1 MTKDYEVY
9 NHKTLREIIYD
20 DLKSQILR
28 GKLIPGTR
36 LMELDLSK
44 KMGASRT
51 PIREA
56 LKMLAEDNLVAI
68 EPNKG
73 AYVSKISLRDLL
85 EIIEIRESMDGST
98 SYHAA
103 ERITENLKEKLNQ
116 AMLNYNKAALAQNQN
131 DMIKWDTIFH
141 SIIVEATGNQ
151 VMIQIAEQ
159 IRELVLR
166 FRYLYYGDFERC
178 TNVEAEHKKIYDA
191 IMAKD
196 AQKAKEEAQIHIKN
210 IRKDIIRAYENHG
223 GF

>member
-1 MTKDYEVY
+1 MSKGYEVY
-9 NHKTLREIIYD
+9 NHKTLREIIYE
-20 DLKSQILR
+20 DLKNQILK

-36 LMELDLSK
+36 LMEIDLSK

-68 EPNKG
+68 EPNRG

-85 EIIEIRESMDGST
+85 EIMEIREDMDGST

-103 ERITENLKEKLNQ
+103 ERITLPLKEKLFT
-116 AMLNYNKAALAQNQN
+116 AMENYNNAAKAGDQSQ
-131 DMIKWDTIFH
+131 MIKWDTTFH
-141 SIIVEATGNQ
+141 RIIVEATENK

-166 FRYLYYGDFERC
+166 FRYLYYGDFKRSA
-178 TNVEAEHKKIYDA
+178 NVELEHLAIYEA
-191 IMAKD
+191 ICEGNSE
-196 AQKAKEEAQIHIKN
+196 KAREASQVHIRN
-210 IRKDIIRAYENHG
+210 IRDDIIREYKERE
-223 GF
+223 

>member
-1 MTKDYEVY
+1 MTNEYEVY
-9 NHKTLREIIYD
+9 NHKTLREIIYE
-20 DLKSQILR
+20 DLKNQILR

-36 LMELDLSK
+36 LMEIDLSK

-103 ERITENLKEKLNQ
+103 ERIDEATKDKLYN
-116 AMLNYNKAALAQNQN
+116 AMVNYNKAAKNGDQSQ
-131 DMIKWDTIFH
+131 MIKWDTAFH
-141 SIIVEATGNQ
+141 SIIVEATGNK
-151 VMIQIAEQ
+151 VMMQIADQ

-166 FRYLYYGDFERC
+166 FRYLYYGDFERSAH
-178 TNVEAEHKKIYDA
+178 VEPEHLAIYEAIVSGDAE
-191 IMAKD
+191 
-196 AQKAKEEAQIHIKN
+196 KAKEASQLHIRN
-210 IRKDIIRAYENHG
+210 IRSDIIRE
-223 GF
+223 FWDRE

>member
-1 MTKDYEVY
+1 MTNEYEVY
-9 NHKTLREIIYD
+9 NHKTLREIIYE
-20 DLKSQILR
+20 DLKNQILR

-36 LMELDLSK
+36 LMEIDLSK

-85 EIIEIRESMDGST
+85 EIIEIRESMDEST

-103 ERITENLKEKLNQ
+103 ERIDEATKDKLYN
-116 AMLNYNKAALAQNQN
+116 AMVNYNKAAKNGDQSQ
-131 DMIKWDTIFH
+131 MIKWDTAFH
-141 SIIVEATGNQ
+141 SIIVEATGNK
-151 VMIQIAEQ
+151 VMMQIANQ

-166 FRYLYYGDFERC
+166 FRYLYYGDFERSAH
-178 TNVEAEHKKIYDA
+178 VEPEHLAIYEAIVSGDAE
-191 IMAKD
+191 
-196 AQKAKEEAQIHIKN
+196 KAKEASQLHIRN
-210 IRKDIIRAYENHG
+210 IRSDIIREFG
-223 GF
+223 DRE

>member
-1 MTKDYEVY
+1 MSKGYEVY
-9 NHKTLREIIYD
+9 NHKTLREIIYE
-20 DLKSQILR
+20 DLKNQILK

-36 LMELDLSK
+36 LMEIDLSK

-68 EPNKG
+68 EPNRG

-85 EIIEIRESMDGST
+85 EIMEIREDMDGST

-103 ERITENLKEKLNQ
+103 ERITLPLKEKLFT
-116 AMLNYNKAALAQNQN
+116 AMENYNNAAKAGDQSQ
-131 DMIKWDTIFH
+131 MIKWDTTFH
-141 SIIVEATGNQ
+141 RIIVEATENK

-166 FRYLYYGDFERC
+166 FRYLYYGDFKRLA
-178 TNVEAEHKKIYDA
+178 NVELEHLAIYLSL
-191 IMAKD
+191 
-196 AQKAKEEAQIHIKN
+196 IHI
-210 IRKDIIRAYENHG
+210 
-223 GF
+223 